1 MRGGDALSW
10 VVWRP
15 AVTKPGRGV
24 TGGEEVLERVSPE
37 AGKPSGCLFI
47 QESGKLDW
55 WARVQYENL
64 DLRRAGVRDGR
75 GEKDT
80 RP

>member
-24 TGGEEVLERVSPE
+24 TGGEEVLERVSSE
-37 AGKPSGCLFI
+37 ALQVSVYSGIGKV
-47 QESGKLDW
+47 KDW
-55 WARVQYENL
+55 WVEFNMRTL
-64 DLRRAGVRDGR
+64 
-75 GEKDT
+75 T
-80 RP
+80 

>member
-24 TGGEEVLERVSPE
+24 TGGEEVLERVSSE
-37 AGKPSGCLFI
+37 ALRVSVYSGIGKV
-47 QESGKLDW
+47 KDW

-75 GEKDT
+75 GEEDT